1 MPLPATVLS
10 TQAPSTNRN
19 TPIPA
24 MGDAFTGVPV
34 VGIFCVLEPTMA
46 FINELDVVNACIK
59 STGRSPINS
68 IAGGSPIITSA
79 QSSLQTA
86 LMEEQG
92 IGWWFNRE
100 LVTLQ
105 PNTDKQYYCPA
116 DTLQLTTDENP
127 PWLSTRGARLY
138 DNRIGDYFTGTAPV
152 TVDLIRLI
160 PLDDLPY
167 QAQRL
172 VQCAAVLDFQKSFD
186 ADAAKIQSAKEDYG
200 KALALLRTSHIRAV
214 KANMLYQGEGGR
226 RVQRQRDLYPDYR
239 WRR

>member
-1 MPLPATVLS
+1 
-10 TQAPSTNRN
+10 
-19 TPIPA
+19 
-24 MGDAFTGVPV
+24 
-34 VGIFCVLEPTMA
+34 MA
-46 FINELDVVNACIK
+46 FITELDVVNACLK
-59 STGRSPINS
+59 SMGRSPLNS
-68 IAGGSPIITSA
+68 LASGSPVITSA
-79 QSSLQTA
+79 QASLHTA

-100 LVTLQ
+100 NVTLS
-105 PNTDKQYYCPA
+105 PNTDGQVYCPA

-138 DNRIGDYFTGTAPV
+138 DNRIGDYFTTTAPI

-186 ADAAKIQSAKEDYG
+186 ADDQKVKSAKEDYG
-200 KALALLRTSHIRAV
+200 KALALIRSAHIRAV
-214 KANMLYQGEGGR
+214 KANMLYNKGASGSR
-226 RVQRQRDLYPDYR
+226 IQRQRNVNNPDYR
-239 WRR
+239 WNR

>member
-1 MPLPATVLS
+1 
-10 TQAPSTNRN
+10 
-19 TPIPA
+19 
-24 MGDAFTGVPV
+24 
-34 VGIFCVLEPTMA
+34 MA
-46 FINELDVVNACIK
+46 FITELDVVNACLK
-59 STGRSPINS
+59 SMGRSPLNS

-79 QSSLQTA
+79 QASLHTA

-100 LVTLQ
+100 LVTLTAD
-105 PNTDKQYYCPA
+105 TDGFVYCPA

-138 DNRIGDYFTGTAPV
+138 DNRIGDYFTTKGNI

-172 VQCAAVLDFQKSFD
+172 VQTAAVLDFQKSFD
-186 ADAAKIQSAKEDYG
+186 ADKDKIQSAKEDYG
-200 KALALLRTSHIRAV
+200 KALALIRAAHIRAV
-214 KANMLYQGEGGR
+214 KANMLYQGESGR
-226 RVQRQRDLYPDYR
+226 RMQRQRNFNTPDWR
-239 WRR
+239 WRT